1 MQLMIGYRVA
11 INGSLTSNVTLND
24 AYSNAFNW
32 IVAVATAP
40 QNGTVTISTNGE
52 FTYKP
57 NNGYKGADKFTYK
70 LAYADC
76 PDIFKTAEVVLDVNN
91 DNVDDCNIPNIITPN
106 DDDEN
111 DVLIIPCADSYPES
125 ELTVY
130 NKWGSV
136 VYNERNYK
144 NKWKRTYNGDL
155 LPAGTY
161 YYTYKLKPS
170 DSKCKVGYVTIV
182 RD

>member
-1 MQLMIGYRVA
+1 MQPA
-11 INGSLTSNVTLND
+11 N
-24 AYSNAFNW
+24 F
-32 IVAVATAP
+32 P
-40 QNGTVTISTNGE
+40 QSQPQIPFKNYFPPTQPQMPMRPDHNQGNMMKHNK
-52 FTYKP
+52 FQRLP
-57 NNGYKGADKFTYK
+57 PQHHNNM
-70 LAYADC
+70 
-76 PDIFKTAEVVLDVNN
+76 NN
-91 DNVDDCNIPNIITPN
+91 N
-106 DDDEN
+106 EN

-130 NKWGSV
+130 NRWGSV

-144 NKWKRTYNGDL
+144 NKWKGTYNGDL